1 MPSPGRLLMAG
12 RFWRRSERDASRQPA
27 WLVAPGYDPSSDRG
41 AYDPDDGE
49 PSTVGELATAGAFT
63 ARRSV
68 AGDGPDECRRDAGDA
83 MAPQLAPTD
92 GTRHGLVPGDPL
104 SRADSPPWGR
114 RCPENDTTAPL
125 SPPDFTGR
133 WFPPGPGPASRPPNG
148 PQPGPVVPMH
158 SGTRL
163 DGEDGQQLWLPTPVS
178 DRPRTARPRNGHLR
192 SDAGGGERSPDDGRE
207 LLPLPV
213 NGHRDRSPA
222 ALLERSLAAFEP
234 VGEAEAAAFAARFA
248 ADYLSWDEDDP
259 GRRVEVLRGYLT
271 DPAAAT
277 LGWSGAGR
285 QRADV
290 VLPGRTLRTA
300 DGVLV
305 VEVTARVTTYERDRL
320 RPADAAPAASVRPPV
335 SAVGPSCAPPP
346 HGEGWRAGVAHWQRI
361 APPVS
366 RDHTG
371 QLVIDIGPAPDPDES
386 S

>member
-1 MPSPGRLLMAG
+1 MARWLGRRVAG
-12 RFWRRSERDASRQPA
+12 GNTPPPA
-27 WLVAPGYDPSSDRG
+27 WLVAPGYAADGP
-41 AYDPDDGE
+41 ADGE
-49 PSTVGELATAGAFT
+49 PATVGELVDGVRPAVPAEVAESGRGYFPQVGGGDLPPPAQTYNAVQGLAAAGSPSRADP
-63 ARRSV
+63 APWRRRSTETDV
-68 AGDGPDECRRDAGDA
+68 TAPVSP
-83 MAPQLAPTD
+83 PQLA
-92 GTRHGLVPGDPL
+92 
-104 SRADSPPWGR
+104 A
-114 RCPENDTTAPL
+114 
-125 SPPDFTGR
+125 R
-133 WFPPGPGPASRPPNG
+133 WFPPDPAPASAPLEVLPVA
-148 PQPGPVVPMH
+148 PVVAMH
-158 SGTRL
+158 SGTRV
-163 DGEDGQQLWLPTPVS
+163 DGADGRQLWLPVP

-207 LLPLPV
+207 LLPV
-213 NGHRDRSPA
+213 NGHCHRSPA

-277 LGWSGAGR
+277 LGWSGVGR

-290 VLPGRTLRTA
+290 VLPGRTLRTV

-305 VEVTARVTTYERDRL
+305 VEVTARVTTYERDRQGA
-320 RPADAAPAASVRPPV
+320 ADAAPAGSVRPPV

>member
-1 MPSPGRLLMAG
+1 M
-12 RFWRRSERDASRQPA
+12 RRSRRRTDRELRNQPA
-27 WLVAPGYDPSSDRG
+27 WLVAPGYEASDTVASDAAGRG
-41 AYDPDDGE
+41 RT
-49 PSTVGELATAGAFT
+49 TVEELAAAAPPAPREIGRPGAD
-63 ARRSV
+63 RSTCS
-68 AGDGPDECRRDAGDA
+68 AGDMMASSPAPDHGVGPGLATGGVPSRGGPPPWERGNAETDVTAPVSP
-83 MAPQLAPTD
+83 PQLA
-92 GTRHGLVPGDPL
+92 
-104 SRADSPPWGR
+104 
-114 RCPENDTTAPL
+114 AP
-125 SPPDFTGR
+125 
-133 WFPPGPGPASRPPNG
+133 WFPPDSASSPAPLEGPPVA
-148 PQPGPVVPMH
+148 PVVAMH
-158 SGTRL
+158 SGTRV
-163 DGEDGQQLWLPTPVS
+163 DGADGKQLWLPVP

-192 SDAGGGERSPDDGRE
+192 SDAGGRERSPDDGRE
-207 LLPLPV
+207 LLPV

-259 GRRVEVLRGYLT
+259 ARRPEVLRGYLT

-277 LGWSGAGR
+277 LGWSGVGR

-305 VEVTARVTTYERDRL
+305 VEVTARVTTYERDRP
-320 RPADAAPAASVRPPV
+320 RPADAAPAGSVRPPV

-346 HGEGWRAGVAHWQRI
+346 QGEGWRAGVAHWQRI